1 MLQVNKPT
9 SEINRAFAEA
19 DGSPSQTLT
28 SYLDIIRRQFPT
40 MVAIVSACVIL
51 AVLYLFTASPKFT
64 STASMVIDT
73 RKVQLFQQQSILGD
87 IGVDSATVETQV
99 EILKSENISLAV
111 IRDLH
116 LIEDPE
122 FTGAGG
128 SLLGSVLGIAS
139 GLLSEGRTST
149 EFEQTRKALGVFE
162 KNRTIKRLGLT
173 YVMEIGFTSKDP
185 NKAAR
190 IANAIADAY
199 IVDQLEAKYQATRRA
214 SVWLQDRIKELRT
227 QASAA
232 QKAVVDFKTANNIV
246 DTGGRLINEQQL
258 AEVNSQLIMAHAAT
272 AEAKARLDRMNDIQ
286 KQDVPDANVADAL
299 KNDTIVKL
307 RAQYVDMASKES
319 IWSAK
324 YGRDHLAAVNLRSQ
338 MAEIKKN
345 IQDELKRI
353 QESYKSDYDIAV
365 TREESIKSSLANA
378 VSESQLTNQAQIQL
392 RELESNAQSYQA
404 MYDNFLQRYMESVQ
418 QQSFPITEARVIS
431 VATTPLVKS
440 SPKSLVVLVVSLL
453 GGLMLAFAAAMAREF
468 TDKVFRTTGQV
479 ENVLGA
485 NCIAILPALSA
496 ASSEAKSG
504 NRVIA
509 NEVKRSSLFRRLATR
524 GDGKNP
530 QPDLLRYVVDNPLSR
545 FSEAV
550 RSVKVAVDLNAIVRE
565 NRVLATTSTLP
576 NEGKSTL
583 STNLAQLMAHG
594 GARVI
599 LVDADLRNP
608 SLSRALVPDAKI
620 GLVDVV
626 AQKSRLEDVL
636 VVDPETKLSILPA
649 GTTSKLLHTNEIL
662 ASDAMHAL
670 VTQLRS
676 QFDYVV
682 LDMPPMAP
690 VVDVRVTS
698 SFVDSYIFVVEWG
711 TTKIDVV
718 RHNLRGAP
726 EIQDKL
732 LGVVLNKADTKAL
745 ARYESYHG
753 RYYYQKYYAR
763 YGYVE

>member
-9 SEINRAFAEA
+9 SEINRDFAEA
-19 DGSPSQTLT
+19 DGSPSQALT
-28 SYLDIIRRQFPT
+28 SYLDIVRRQFPT

-51 AVLYLFTASPKFT
+51 ALLYLFTAAPQFT
-64 STASMVIDT
+64 STTSMVIDT
-73 RKVQLFQQQSILGD
+73 RKVQLFQQQSMLGD
-87 IGVDSATVETQV
+87 VAIDSATVETQV

-111 IRDLH
+111 IRDQH
-116 LIEDPE
+116 LIDDPE
-122 FTGAGG
+122 FTGGG
-128 SLLGSVLGIAS
+128 GGLIGAVASLFSDGHAS
-139 GLLSEGRTST
+139 S
-149 EFEQTRKALGVFE
+149 EFELTRKALERFE

-173 YVMEIGFTSKDP
+173 YVMEIGYTSRDP
-185 NKAAR
+185 VKAAR
-190 IANAIADAY
+190 IANAIADTY

-246 DTGGRLINEQQL
+246 DTGGRLMNEQQL

-272 AEAKARLDRMNDIQ
+272 AEAKARMDRISDIL
-286 KQDVPDANVADAL
+286 KQEIPDASVADAL

-307 RAQYVDMASKES
+307 RGQYVDMASKES
-319 IWSAK
+319 IWAMK
-324 YGRDHLAAVNLRSQ
+324 YGSDHLAAVNLRRQ

-345 IQDELKRI
+345 IIDELKRI

-365 TREESIKSSLANA
+365 TREEAIKSSLAN
-378 VSESQLTNQAQIQL
+378 VISESQLTSQAQVQL
-392 RELESNAQSYQA
+392 RELESTAQSYQA

-431 VATTPLVKS
+431 AATTSLKKS
-440 SPKSLVVLVVSLL
+440 YPKTLIILAAALM
-453 GGLMLAFAAAMAREF
+453 GGLLMSFGVAMAREL
-468 TDKVFRTTGQV
+468 TDKVFRTTAQV
-479 ENVLGA
+479 EEQLTA
-485 NCIAILPALSA
+485 NCISILPTLGGALSGVLA
-496 ASSEAKSG
+496 GKLPPRPKNAPQ
-504 NRVIA
+504 A
-509 NEVKRSSLFRRLATR
+509 N
-524 GDGKNP
+524 
-530 QPDLLRYVVDNPLSR
+530 LLRYVIENPLSR
-545 FSEAV
+545 FAEGV
-550 RSVKVAVDLNAIVRE
+550 RSLKVAIDLNSIVRE
-565 NRVLATTSTLP
+565 NRVLAVTSTLP

-608 SLSRALVPDAKI
+608 SLSRALVPDAKV
-620 GLVDVV
+620 GLIDVV
-626 AQKSRLEDVL
+626 AQKAQLDDTL
-636 VVDPETKLSILPA
+636 VIDPETKLSILPA
-649 GTTSKLLHTNEIL
+649 GITSKLLHTNEIL
-662 ASDAMHAL
+662 ASKTMHAL
-670 VTQLRS
+670 VALLRS
-676 QFDYVV
+676 NFDYVV

-698 SFVDSYIFVVEWG
+698 SFVDSYVFVIEWG
-711 TTKIDVV
+711 KTRIDVV
-718 RHNLRGAP
+718 RHNLRGSP

>member
-1 MLQVNKPT
+1 MLQVNKPK
-9 SEINRAFAEA
+9 SEINRDYIEAET
-19 DGSPSQTLT
+19 SPAQSLA
-28 SYLDIIRRQFPT
+28 SYIEIVRRQFPT
-40 MVAIVSACVIL
+40 MIAILSGCVIL
-51 AVLYLFTASPKFT
+51 ALLYLFTAAPQFT

-87 IGVDSATVETQV
+87 IAVDSATVETQV

-116 LIEDPE
+116 LTEDPE
-122 FTGAGG
+122 FVGGGGGLVGALIGA
-128 SLLGSVLGIAS
+128 VA
-139 GLLSEGRTST
+139 GLFSDSHPPS
-149 EFEQTRKALGVFE
+149 EFELTRKALGLFE

-185 NKAAR
+185 AKAAK

-227 QASAA
+227 QASMA

-246 DTGGRLINEQQL
+246 DTGGRLMNEQQL
-258 AEVNSQLIMAHAAT
+258 AEVNSQLIMAHAST
-272 AEAKARLDRMNDIQ
+272 AEAKARLDRMNDIV
-286 KQDVPDANVADAL
+286 KQEIPDASVADAL

-307 RAQYVDMASKES
+307 RGQYVDLSSKES

-324 YGRDHLAAVNLRSQ
+324 YGRDHLAAVNLRTQ
-338 MAEIKKN
+338 MFEIKKN

-365 TREESIKSSLANA
+365 TREESIKTSLANV

-392 RELESNAQSYQA
+392 RELDSNAQSYQA

-431 VATTPLVKS
+431 AATTPLIKS
-440 SPKSLVVLVVSLL
+440 YPKSLIILAAALL
-453 GGLMLAFAAAMAREF
+453 GGMMLSFGVAMAREM
-468 TDKVFRTTGQV
+468 TDKVFRTTSQI
-479 ENVLGA
+479 ETELGA
-485 NCIAILPALSA
+485 NCVAILPALGASA
-496 ASSEAKSG
+496 APAALLAG
-504 NRVIA
+504 R
-509 NEVKRSSLFRRLATR
+509 LGRRQEQT
-524 GDGKNP
+524 P

-545 FSEAV
+545 FAEAV
-550 RSVKVAVDLNAIVRE
+550 RSLKVAVDLNSIVRE
-565 NRVLATTSTLP
+565 NRVLAITSTLP

-608 SLSRALVPDAKI
+608 SLSRSLVPDAEA

-626 AQKSRLEDVL
+626 ARRVALEDVL
-636 VVDPETKLSILPA
+636 TIDPQTRLAILPA
-649 GTTSKLLHTNEIL
+649 GLTSKLLHTNEVL
-662 ASDAMHAL
+662 ASKAMHEL
-670 VTQLRS
+670 VTQLKAK
-676 QFDYVV
+676 FDYVV

-698 SFVDSYIFVVEWG
+698 SFVDSYVYVVEWG
-711 TTKIDVV
+711 RTKIDVV

-726 EIQDKL
+726 EIADKL
-732 LGVVLNKADTKAL
+732 LGVVMNKADTRLL

>member
-9 SEINRAFAEA
+9 SEINREYLEAEA
-19 DGSPSQTLT
+19 PPQTAA
-28 SYLDIIRRQFPT
+28 SYLEIVRRQFPT
-40 MVAIVSACVIL
+40 MLAIASACLIL
-51 AVLYLFTASPKFT
+51 AVLYLFTAAPKFT

-73 RKVQLFQQQSILGD
+73 RKVQLFQQQSVLGD
-87 IGVDSATVETQV
+87 IAVDSATVETQV

-122 FTGAGG
+122 FTGSGG
-128 SLLGSVLGIAS
+128 GLLGSIIDFVSSQLSSGDPAS
-139 GLLSEGRTST
+139 
-149 EFEQTRKALGVFE
+149 EFELTRKALERFE
-162 KNRTIKRLGLT
+162 KSRTIKRLGLT
-173 YVMEIGFTSKDP
+173 YVMEIGFTSLDP
-185 NKAAR
+185 AKAAK

-199 IVDQLEAKYQATRRA
+199 IVDSLEAKYQATRRA

-246 DTGGRLINEQQL
+246 DTGGRLMNEQQL
-258 AEVNSQLIMAHAAT
+258 AEVNSQLIMAHAST
-272 AEAKARLDRMNDIQ
+272 AEAKARMDRINDIL
-286 KQDVPDANVADAL
+286 KQEIPDASVADAL

-307 RAQYVDMASKES
+307 RGQYVDMASKES
-319 IWSAK
+319 IWAMK
-324 YGRDHLAAVNLRSQ
+324 YGSDHLAAVNLRRQ

-345 IQDELKRI
+345 IIDELKRI
-353 QESYKSDYDIAV
+353 QESYKSDYDIAM
-365 TREESIKSSLANA
+365 TREESIKSSLNNV
-378 VSESQLTNQAQIQL
+378 VSESQLTNQAQVQL

-431 VATTPLVKS
+431 AATRPLLKS
-440 SPKSLVVLVVSLL
+440 SPKTLIVLAAALM
-453 GGLMLAFAAAMAREF
+453 GGLMLSFGIAMARELA
-468 TDKVFRTTGQV
+468 DRVFRTTRQV
-479 ENVLGA
+479 EELLNA
-485 NCIAILPALSA
+485 NCIAILPSLSGGA
-496 ASSEAKSG
+496 VVPSILRGKL
-504 NRVIA
+504 
-509 NEVKRSSLFRRLATR
+509 KRK
-524 GDGKNP
+524 DENP
-530 QPDLLRYVVDNPLSR
+530 APDLLRYVVENPLSR
-545 FSEAV
+545 FAEAV
-550 RSVKVAVDLNAIVRE
+550 RSLKVAVDLNSIVRE
-565 NRVLATTSTLP
+565 NRVLAVTSTLP

-583 STNLAQLMAHG
+583 STNLAQLMAHS

-599 LVDADLRNP
+599 LVDSDLRNP
-608 SLSRALVPDAKI
+608 SLSRALVPDANI
-620 GLVDVV
+620 GLVDVI
-626 AQKSRLEDVL
+626 AQKAQLDQAL
-636 VVDPETKLSILPA
+636 VVDPQTKLSILPA

-662 ASDAMHAL
+662 ASKPMRELVAL
-670 VTQLRS
+670 LRS
-676 QFDYVV
+676 KFDYVV

-698 SFVDSYIFVVEWG
+698 PFVDSYVFVVEWG
-711 TTKIDVV
+711 KTKIDVV
-718 RHNLRGAP
+718 KHNLRGSP

>member
-9 SEINRAFAEA
+9 SEINRDFAE
-19 DGSPSQTLT
+19 DSSPSQTLT
-28 SYLDIIRRQFPT
+28 SYLDIVRRQFPT
-40 MVAIVSACVIL
+40 IIAIVSACVIL
-51 AVLYLFTASPKFT
+51 ALLYLFTAAPLFT
-64 STASMVIDT
+64 SSASMVIDT

-87 IGVDSATVETQV
+87 VAVDSATVETQV

-116 LIEDPE
+116 LTEDPE
-122 FTGAGG
+122 FTGSGG
-128 SLLGSVLGIAS
+128 GLLGSIVSAAS
-139 GLLSEGRTST
+139 GVFSNSRAPS
-149 EFEQTRKALGVFE
+149 EFELTRKALERFE

-173 YVMEIGFTSKDP
+173 YVMEIGFTSRDP
-185 NKAAR
+185 QKAAR
-190 IANAIADAY
+190 IANAIADSY

-232 QKAVVDFKTANNIV
+232 QKAVVDFKIANNIV
-246 DTGGRLINEQQL
+246 DSGGRLMNEQQL
-258 AEVNSQLIMAHAAT
+258 AEVNSQLIITHAAT
-272 AEAKARLDRMNDIQ
+272 AEAKARLDRMNDML
-286 KQDVPDANVADAL
+286 KQDIPDANVTDAL

-307 RAQYVDMASKES
+307 RGQYVDMASKES

-324 YGRDHLAAVNLRSQ
+324 YGRDHLAAVNLRTQ

-353 QESYKSDYDIAV
+353 QESYKSDYDIAM
-365 TREESIKSSLANA
+365 TREESIKTSLANV
-378 VSESQLTNQAQIQL
+378 VSESQLTNQAQVQL
-392 RELESNAQSYQA
+392 RELDSSAQSYQA

-431 VATTPLVKS
+431 AATTPLVKS
-440 SPKSLVVLVVSLL
+440 APKSLIVLAAAML
-453 GGLMLAFAAAMAREF
+453 GGLMLSFGAAMAREL

-479 ENVLGA
+479 EEQLGA
-485 NCIAILPALSA
+485 NCVAILPSLDAA
-496 ASSEAKSG
+496 ASVG
-504 NRVIA
+504 G
-509 NEVKRSSLFRRLATR
+509 LGRR
-524 GDGKNP
+524 KQNP
-530 QPDLLRYVVDNPLSR
+530 QQDLLRYVVDHPLSR

-550 RSVKVAVDLNAIVRE
+550 RSLKVAVDLNSIVRE
-565 NRVLATTSTLP
+565 NRVLAVTSTLP

-583 STNLAQLMAHG
+583 STNLAQLIAHS

-608 SLSRALVPDAKI
+608 SLSRALRPDAKA

-626 AQKSRLEDVL
+626 AQKAQLDDAITL
-636 VVDPETKLSILPA
+636 DPQTGLAVLPA
-649 GTTSKLLHTNEIL
+649 GSTSKLLHTNEIL
-662 ASDAMHAL
+662 ASKPMRDLVAL
-670 VTQLRS
+670 LRS
-676 QFDYVV
+676 KYDYIV

-698 SFVDSYIFVVEWG
+698 PFVDSYVFVVEWG
-711 TTKIDVV
+711 KTKIDVV
-718 RHNLRGAP
+718 RHNLRNAP

-732 LGVVLNKADTKAL
+732 LGVVLNKADTKLL

>member
-9 SEINRAFAEA
+9 SEINRDFPEA
-19 DGSPSQTLT
+19 DGSPSQSLT
-28 SYLDIIRRQFPT
+28 SYLDIVRRQFPT
-40 MVAIVSACVIL
+40 VVAIVSACVIL
-51 AVLYLFTASPKFT
+51 ALLYLFTAAPLFT

-73 RKVQLFQQQSILGD
+73 RKVQLFQQQSVLGD
-87 IGVDSATVETQV
+87 IAVDSATVETQV

-111 IRDLH
+111 IRDLR
-116 LIEDPE
+116 LIDDPE
-122 FTGAGG
+122 FTSAGG
-128 SLLGSVLGIAS
+128 GLLGTFVGAVAS
-139 GLLSEGRTST
+139 LFSDGHAPS
-149 EFEQTRKALGVFE
+149 EFEQTRKALERFE
-162 KNRTIKRLGLT
+162 KSRTIKRLGLT

-185 NKAAR
+185 AKAAR

-199 IVDQLEAKYQATRRA
+199 IVDSLEAKYQATRRA

-232 QKAVVDFKTANNIV
+232 QRAVVDFKTANNIV
-246 DTGGRLINEQQL
+246 DTGGRLMNEQQL
-258 AEVNSQLIMAHAAT
+258 AEVNSQLIMAHAST

-307 RAQYVDMASKES
+307 RGQYVDMAAKES

-324 YGRDHLAAVNLRSQ
+324 YGPDHLAAVNLRNQ
-338 MAEIKKN
+338 MAEIKRN
-345 IQDELKRI
+345 ITSELKRI

-365 TREESIKSSLANA
+365 TREEAIKSSLANV
-378 VSESQLTNQAQIQL
+378 VSESQLTNQAQVQL

-431 VATTPLVKS
+431 AATTPLKKS
-440 SPKSLVVLVVSLL
+440 SPKSLIVLAASVF
-453 GGLMLAFAAAMAREF
+453 GGVMLAFAAATAREL

-479 ENVLGA
+479 EDVLGA
-485 NCIAILPALSA
+485 NCIAILPALGTSA
-496 ASSEAKSG
+496 VPPGLGEKMLG
-504 NRVIA
+504 G
-509 NEVKRSSLFRRLATR
+509 RLA
-524 GDGKNP
+524 GKNNP

-599 LVDADLRNP
+599 LVDSDLRNP

-626 AQKSRLEDVL
+626 AQKIRLEDAL
-636 VVDPETKLSILPA
+636 VVDAQTKLSILPA

-662 ASDAMHAL
+662 ASKAMHAL
-670 VTQLRS
+670 VTELRS
-676 QFDYVV
+676 KFDYVV

-698 SFVDSYIFVVEWG
+698 SFIDSYVFVVEWG
-711 TTKIDVV
+711 KTKIDVV
-718 RHNLRGAP
+718 RHNLRGSP

>member
-1 MLQVNKPT
+1 MLQVNKPS
-9 SEINRAFAEA
+9 SEINRDYAEA
-19 DGSPSQTLT
+19 EHSPTQTLT
-28 SYLDIIRRQFPT
+28 SYVDIIRRQFPT
-40 MVAIVSACVIL
+40 IVAIVSACVIL
-51 AVLYLFTASPKFT
+51 ALLYLFTAAPQFT
-64 STASMVIDT
+64 STAAMVIDT
-73 RKVQLFQQQSILGD
+73 RKVQLFQQQSVLGD
-87 IGVDSATVETQV
+87 IAVDSATIETQV

-116 LIEDPE
+116 LIDDPE
-122 FTGAGG
+122 FTGGG
-128 SLLGSVLGIAS
+128 GGVLGSILGFVGGLFSDGHAS
-139 GLLSEGRTST
+139 S
-149 EFEQTRKALGVFE
+149 EFELTRKALERFAT
-162 KNRTIKRLGLT
+162 NRTIKRLGLT
-173 YVMEIGFTSKDP
+173 YVMEIGYTSKDP
-185 NKAAR
+185 SKAAK

-232 QKAVVDFKTANNIV
+232 QKSVVDFKTANNIV
-246 DTGGRLINEQQL
+246 DTGGRLMTEQQL
-258 AEVNSQLIMAHAAT
+258 AEVNSQLIMAHAST
-272 AEAKARLDRMNDIQ
+272 AEAKARLDRINDIL
-286 KQDVPDANVADAL
+286 KQDIPDANVADAL

-307 RAQYVDMASKES
+307 RGQYVDMASKES
-319 IWSAK
+319 IWAMK
-324 YGRDHLAAVNLRSQ
+324 YGSDHLAAVNLRRQ

-345 IQDELKRI
+345 IIDELKRI

-365 TREESIKSSLANA
+365 TREESIKGSLANV
-378 VSESQLTNQAQIQL
+378 VSESQLTNQAQVQL

-431 VATTPLVKS
+431 SATTPLKKS
-440 SPKSLVVLVVSLL
+440 SPKTTLVLGAGLL
-453 GGLMLAFAAAMAREF
+453 GGLMLAFGVALAREF

-479 ENVLGA
+479 EEQLGA
-485 NCIAILPALSA
+485 NCIAILPALN
-496 ASSEAKSG
+496 SSVPAVSLPRKFSRKKG
-504 NRVIA
+504 NP
-509 NEVKRSSLFRRLATR
+509 E
-524 GDGKNP
+524 
-530 QPDLLRYVVDNPLSR
+530 PDLLRYVVDNPLSR

-550 RSVKVAVDLNAIVRE
+550 RSLKVAVDLNSIVRE
-565 NRVLATTSTLP
+565 NRVLAVTSTLP

-583 STNLAQLMAHG
+583 STNLAQLIAHG

-608 SLSRALVPDAKI
+608 SLSRALLPDAKA

-626 AQKSRLEDVL
+626 AQKAQLDDV
-636 VVDPETKLSILPA
+636 VSIDPQTSLAVLPA
-649 GTTSKLLHTNEIL
+649 GITSKLLHTNEVL
-662 ASDAMHAL
+662 ASKPMRDLIAL
-670 VTQLRS
+670 LRS
-676 QFDYVV
+676 KYDYVV
-682 LDMPPMAP
+682 IDMPPMAP

-698 SFVDSYIFVVEWG
+698 PFVDSYVFVVEWG
-711 TTKIDVV
+711 KTKIDVV
-718 RHNLRGAP
+718 RHNLRNAP

>member
-1 MLQVNKPT
+1 MLQVNKPS
-9 SEINRAFAEA
+9 SEINRDYAEA
-19 DGSPSQTLT
+19 ENTPAQTLT
-28 SYLDIIRRQFPT
+28 SYVEIIRRQFPT
-40 MVAIVSACVIL
+40 IVAIVSACLIL
-51 AVLYLFTASPKFT
+51 ALLYLFTAAPQFT

-73 RKVQLFQQQSILGD
+73 RKVQLFQQQSVLGD
-87 IGVDSATVETQV
+87 IAVDSATVETQV

-122 FTGAGG
+122 FTGSGG
-128 SLLGSVLGIAS
+128 GVIGSVLGFITGLFSDRHAAS
-139 GLLSEGRTST
+139 
-149 EFEQTRKALGVFE
+149 EFEQTRKALGAFE

-173 YVMEIGFTSKDP
+173 YVMEIGYTSKDP
-185 NKAAR
+185 AKAAR
-190 IANAIADAY
+190 VANAIADAY

-232 QKAVVDFKTANNIV
+232 QKAVVDFKTANNIIA
-246 DTGGRLINEQQL
+246 TGKGLINEQQL
-258 AEVNSQLIMAHAAT
+258 AEVNSQLIMAHAGT
-272 AEAKARLDRMNDIQ
+272 AEAKARLDRLNDIF
-286 KQDVPDANVADAL
+286 KQEIPDASVADAL

-307 RAQYVDMASKES
+307 RGQYVDMASKES
-319 IWSAK
+319 IWAMK
-324 YGRDHLAAVNLRSQ
+324 YGSDHLAAVNLRRQ

-345 IQDELKRI
+345 ILDELKRI
-353 QESYKSDYDIAV
+353 QESYKSDYDIAL
-365 TREESIKSSLANA
+365 TREESIKGSLANV
-378 VSESQLTNQAQIQL
+378 VSESQLTNQAQVQL
-392 RELESNAQSYQA
+392 RELESTAQSYQA

-431 VATTPLVKS
+431 AATTPLVKS
-440 SPKSLVVLVVSLL
+440 APKSLIVLAGSLL
-453 GGLMLAFAAAMAREF
+453 GGLMLAFGAAMAREL

-479 ENVLGA
+479 EELLGA
-485 NCIAILPALSA
+485 NCIAILPALGA
-496 ASSEAKSG
+496 TATLGLGEKMHIGKLARKG
-504 NRVIA
+504 NP
-509 NEVKRSSLFRRLATR
+509 E
-524 GDGKNP
+524 
-530 QPDLLRYVVDNPLSR
+530 PDLLRYVVENPLSR
-545 FSEAV
+545 FAEAV
-550 RSVKVAVDLNAIVRE
+550 RSVKVAVDLNSIVRE

-608 SLSRALVPDAKI
+608 SLSRALVPDARI

-626 AQKSRLEDVL
+626 GQKARLEDAL

-662 ASDAMHAL
+662 ASKAMHAL
-670 VTQLRS
+670 VTELRS
-676 QFDYVV
+676 KFDYVV

-698 SFVDSYIFVVEWG
+698 SFVDSYVFVVEWG
-711 TTKIDVV
+711 RTKIDVV
-718 RHNLRGAP
+718 KHNLRGSP
-726 EIQDKL
+726 EIHDKL

>member
-9 SEINRAFAEA
+9 SEINRDFAEA

-28 SYLDIIRRQFPT
+28 SYLDIVRRQFPT
-40 MVAIVSACVIL
+40 IVAIVSACVIL
-51 AVLYLFTASPKFT
+51 AVLYLFTAAPLFT

-73 RKVQLFQQQSILGD
+73 RKVQLFQQQSVLGD
-87 IGVDSATVETQV
+87 IAVDSATVETQV

-122 FTGAGG
+122 FAGSG
-128 SLLGSVLGIAS
+128 GGLVGTVIDAISRFFSDGHAS
-139 GLLSEGRTST
+139 S
-149 EFEQTRKALGVFE
+149 EFELTRKALERFE

-173 YVMEIGFTSKDP
+173 YVMEIGYTSKDP
-185 NKAAR
+185 RKAAQ

-232 QKAVVDFKTANNIV
+232 QRAVVDFKTANNIV
-246 DTGGRLINEQQL
+246 DTGGRLMNEQQL
-258 AEVNSQLIMAHAAT
+258 AEVNSQQVLAHAAT
-272 AEAKARLDRMNDIQ
+272 AEAKARLDRMNNML
-286 KQDVPDANVADAL
+286 KQDIPDANVADAL

-324 YGRDHLAAVNLRSQ
+324 YGHDHLAAVNLRSQ

-353 QESYKSDYDIAV
+353 QESYKSEYDIAV
-365 TREESIKSSLANA
+365 TREEAIKSSLANA
-378 VSESQLTNQAQIQL
+378 VSESQLTNQAQVQL

-431 VATTPLVKS
+431 AATTPLIKS
-440 SPKSLVVLVVSLL
+440 YPKSLIIVGAALF
-453 GGLMLAFAAAMAREF
+453 GGLLLSFGVAMAREL

-479 ENVLGA
+479 EEQLGT
-485 NCIAILPALSA
+485 NCIAILPALAATGSA
-496 ASSEAKSG
+496 APGPIKLGKKKS
-504 NRVIA
+504 
-509 NEVKRSSLFRRLATR
+509 
-524 GDGKNP
+524 NP
-530 QPDLLRYVVDNPLSR
+530 EPDLLRYVVDNPLSR

-550 RSVKVAVDLNAIVRE
+550 RSLKVAIDLNSIVRE
-565 NRVLATTSTLP
+565 NRVLAVTSTLP

-583 STNLAQLMAHG
+583 STNLAQLIAHG

-608 SLSRALVPDAKI
+608 SLSRALRPDAKG
-620 GLVDVV
+620 GLVDLV
-626 AQKSRLEDVL
+626 AHKAVLEDL
-636 VVDPETKLSILPA
+636 VSLDPQTGLAVLPA
-649 GTTSKLLHTNEIL
+649 GITSKLLHTNEVL
-662 ASDAMHAL
+662 ASKPMRDLVAL
-670 VTQLRS
+670 LRS
-676 QFDYVV
+676 KYDYVV

-698 SFVDSYIFVVEWG
+698 SFVDSFVFVVEWG
-711 TTKIDVV
+711 KTKIDVV

-732 LGVVLNKADTKAL
+732 LGVVLNKADTKLL